1 MKAKRY
7 SILIAVLMSVFVLLL
22 SGCMKQKT
30 ASEDAYK
37 LPLGDSGYI
46 NEIDFSFYDCKGY
59 STNAKGATDKW
70 INYKYVEE
78 GKAYTLEIEFGL
90 IGEEFNGKSVKLLVG
105 SYNEN
110 NEFVAVAESDYII
123 ISSTEYT
130 SATLNF
136 TAPSTFHTKAKLV
149 FGTSVDEAYYKSI
162 NEGAKNKDVNKYR
175 NQFRGS
181 SFVIRSL
188 DVRNDADEVNSI
200 LYDTVVKDSADNPGT
215 YEPTGSYVGR
225 TNEDLTYY
233 NTATVSWNETAKTLT
248 ITLNLKKGPWQWI
261 VAQLGSLL
269 GLFTKWLGGAYWA
282 ALILFTVLLRTAAW
296 PIYAKSNS
304 TSARMSA
311 IQPEIQKINEK
322 YAGKTDQNSKMK
334 QQMETREL
342 MKKNH
347 VIMLG
352 CLLPFLQ
359 MPIFIAVYQVAQR
372 FPLTPRYVIG
382 TNFDFLWTN
391 FGANYGVVTGDWI
404 LAILVGITMIASQ
417 EISIYMSKRI
427 AAKKRNFYTAKNQ
440 QSNTQMRIMM
450 LVMTVMMV
458 VFAIRSAGLAFYW
471 IIGNTYQIAQT
482 FISKLQ
488 EAKQADKELQKS
500 GKPAGR

>member
-1 MKAKRY
+1 MKKNIKKYVIILLLVFILLFATGCTVNTFTDAKIDASLENETVY
-7 SILIAVLMSVFVLLL
+7 LPIAKGVFWQGGIWDWLVYPMAWLMHIVSYIVGNNYALTILITTVL
-22 SGCMKQKT
+22 
-30 ASEDAYK
+30 
-37 LPLGDSGYI
+37 
-46 NEIDFSFYDCKGY
+46 
-59 STNAKGATDKW
+59 
-70 INYKYVEE
+70 
-78 GKAYTLEIEFGL
+78 
-90 IGEEFNGKSVKLLVG
+90 
-105 SYNEN
+105 
-110 NEFVAVAESDYII
+110 
-123 ISSTEYT
+123 
-130 SATLNF
+130 
-136 TAPSTFHTKAKLV
+136 
-149 FGTSVDEAYYKSI
+149 
-162 NEGAKNKDVNKYR
+162 
-175 NQFRGS
+175 
-181 SFVIRSL
+181 IRSL
-188 DVRNDADEVNSI
+188 
-200 LYDTVVKDSADNPGT
+200 
-215 YEPTGSYVGR
+215 
-225 TNEDLTYY
+225 
-233 NTATVSWNETAKTLT
+233 
-248 ITLNLKKGPWQWI
+248 
-261 VAQLGSLL
+261 
-269 GLFTKWLGGAYWA
+269 
-282 ALILFTVLLRTAAW
+282 AW

-347 VIMLG
+347 VSMLG

-488 EAKQADKELQKS
+488 EAKQAEKELQKS